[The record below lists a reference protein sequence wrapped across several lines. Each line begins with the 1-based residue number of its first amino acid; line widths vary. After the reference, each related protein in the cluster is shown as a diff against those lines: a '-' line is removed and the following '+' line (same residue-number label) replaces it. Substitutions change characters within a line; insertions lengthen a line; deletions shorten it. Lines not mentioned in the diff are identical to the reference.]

1 MDELSQQKVPFFFMV
16 DFLMEKVE
24 VFTENELSE
33 SSLLI
38 DFEKFTNAR
47 LPHES
52 NKILELHSFPQS
64 KETYKK
70 GFDVVQKNLKL
81 SRGRAGFWE
90 NVAGADRERFDA
102 G

>member
-1 MDELSQQKVPFFFMV
+1 MISILHPNFNRMDELSQQKVPFFFMV

-24 VFTENELSE
+24 VFTENELSA

-38 DFEKFTNAR
+38 DFEKFTNSS

-52 NKILELHSFPQS
+52 NKILVLHSFPQS

-70 GFDVVQKNLKL
+70 HFHFSKMHMTLLQ
-81 SRGRAGFWE
+81 
-90 NVAGADRERFDA
+90 
-102 G
+102 